1 MSSAKRACVVLSTLL
16 LPFIVPSWCEA
27 PLAEEAPPADAEKY
41 IIEADLTEGYELEGE
56 QILVATGNVKITHGS
71 TTITCNK
78 VTSFEKE
85 RMALLEGNVV
95 VDDVDGGYRLLAG
108 YVEYYRKE
116 RHSIASK
123 EPVLYLTKRED
134 KPIRVESI
142 FMEMFSKEDRGIAS
156 GNVWIYQE
164 DITAQGDQC
173 VYLGKEDKIILTGDP
188 VAWQKDNK
196 LGGEVIT
203 LYLVDDVVEKLLV
216 EGDSR
221 LIFFSHKGSE
231 KEESPEEVPEGGGG
245 EGSEHE
251 VAEGEGEEAGE
262 ESAEDVDSFVPALGY
277 REIAPLADEDGGEK
291 YDNEE
296 YDNIGEESPLDV
308 VGEEGESEGGELEG
322 GVDDEE
328 RPISGRVET
337 YGETTT
343 AFLVDEKVE
352 RVLIEGQAQGI
363 YYPYDEL
370 TEEETGESVFVQG
383 KLIDVAVEDDT
394 IKSIRVLGDAVGIY
408 DPGPTEQGSTKAYG
422 RTIVVYMEEGDIDRI
437 IVRGDAK
444 GIYLEEKAG
453 VEEGESEGGGT
464 GITSGGSSQ

>member
-1 MSSAKRACVVLSTLL
+1 MYSVKRACVVLATLL
-16 LPFIVPSWCEA
+16 LPFIVPSWSEA
-27 PLAEEAPPADAEKY
+27 PLAEEPSPADEEKY

-56 QILVATGNVKITHGS
+56 QILVATGHVKITHGS

-78 VTSFEKE
+78 VTSFEEE

-142 FMEMFSKEDRGIAS
+142 FMEMFSKEERGIAS

-231 KEESPEEVPEGGGG
+231 
-245 EGSEHE
+245 HE
-251 VAEGEGEEAGE
+251 LAEGEGEEAGE
-262 ESAEDVDSFVPALGY
+262 ESTEDVDSFVPALGY
-277 REIAPLADEDGGEK
+277 REIAPLADEDGGE
-291 YDNEE
+291 E
-296 YDNIGEESPLDV
+296 YDNIEEESPLDV
-308 VGEEGESEGGELEG
+308 VGEEGESEDGELEG

-328 RPISGRVET
+328 EPISGRVET

-363 YYPYDEL
+363 YYPYDEV

-383 KLIDVAVEDDT
+383 KLIDVAVEDDA

-422 RTIVVYMEEGDIDRI
+422 RTIVVYMEESDVDRI

-444 GIYLEEKAG
+444 GTYLEEKVG